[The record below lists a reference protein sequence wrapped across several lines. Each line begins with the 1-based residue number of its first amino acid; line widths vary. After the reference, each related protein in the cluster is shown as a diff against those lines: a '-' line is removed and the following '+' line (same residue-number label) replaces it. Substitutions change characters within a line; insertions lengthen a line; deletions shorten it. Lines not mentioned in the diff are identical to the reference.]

1 MKTSFGLRAGV
12 GMALALFLGTAA
24 AQKADRPTA
33 LPAGHAWVNQMQN
46 SGSFGSGVNEVET
59 QSVQV
64 TWEGRDFTG
73 LKSPLGTTLMQ
84 ETGEWF
90 GVLAPDGRLV
100 TRWDPPISYDWP
112 LEVGKVSVRQYR
124 VKFPA
129 SDQPVAMEYRMEV
142 EAVEDVTVPAGT
154 FRTFR
159 VRSTDSLGN
168 ANLEWY
174 SPDLKLWV
182 KRSMERTD
190 KHPQGPGRREI
201 VLKSQNIRA
210 PQ

>member
-1 MKTSFGLRAGV
+1 MKTPFGLQAGV
-12 GMALALFLGTAA
+12 GMVLALFLGTAA
-24 AQKADRPTA
+24 AQKADRPNA
-33 LPAGHAWVNQMQN
+33 LPPGHTWVNQLQN
-46 SGSFGSGVNEVET
+46 SGSFGTGADEVQT
-59 QSVQV
+59 QTVQV
-64 TWEGRDFTG
+64 TWEGREFIG
-73 LKSPLGTTLMQ
+73 LKSAQGTTLMHP
-84 ETGEWF
+84 TGEWF
-90 GVLAPDGRLV
+90 GVLAPDGRLAV
-100 TRWDPPISYDWP
+100 RWDPPISYDWP
-112 LEVGKVSVRQYR
+112 LEVGKVSVRQYQ
-124 VKFPA
+124 VKIPA

-168 ANLEWY
+168 VNLEWY

-190 KHPQGPGRREI
+190 KHGQGPGRREI
-201 VLKSQNIRA
+201 VLKSQDIRA